1 MELSPNYAG
10 TLMGMTT
17 TFANMTGFL
26 GPLFTGAITNNN
38 VSKTLVYNLDS
49 SLQ

>member
-1 MELSPNYAG
+1 MELSPNFAG

-17 TFANMTGFL
+17 TFANMTGIL

-38 VSKTLVYNLDS
+38 VS
-49 SLQ
+49 